1 MTNWTPLP
9 GTSIP
14 TAQTAGILD
23 QFHQRYRILTADQP
37 ITIPTWCTFP
47 NTSQTDARIFAAPF
61 FHGFTDL
68 YLYVENGQQLF
79 RATPREI
86 QAYFA
91 QRQPWETDWDC
102 YIFAT
107 NLSWCIAVTH
117 ELMDG
122 SAILVVG
129 DYPADQY
136 Q

>member
-9 GTSIP
+9 GIPIP

-23 QFHQRYRILTADQP
+23 QFHQRYRIHAADQP
-37 ITIPTWCTFP
+37 STIPTWCTFP
-47 NTSQTDARIFAAPF
+47 NTSRADTRIFAAPF
-61 FHGFTDL
+61 FHEFADL
-68 YLYVENGQQLF
+68 CLYVENGQQLF

-91 QRQPWETDWDC
+91 QRQRWETDWDY

-122 SAILVVG
+122 SAIFVVG